1 MQGFFNI
8 SVTASSLSCIW
19 FDQDKNFFLSYQYI
33 SMNPVDGEVGY
44 MVYQLEMEDGIEF
57 LKKTCIMVVG

>member
-1 MQGFFNI
+1 
-8 SVTASSLSCIW
+8 
-19 FDQDKNFFLSYQYI
+19 
-33 SMNPVDGEVGY
+33 MNPVDGEVGY